1 MKKGGRLLS
10 VIPGE
15 DHLIELKNILYSTPY
30 KNDEKAPQTEL
41 LKLKSK
47 NKISDKFDIYHNYY
61 FNGRKFVIYAYCY
74 NHNNRF
80 ETSGDESKLWDTRC
94 FEHLFFINSDNLDMH
109 TLNNLKD
116 FAINSIEPHF
126 VRGDGKYPVKH
137 HLYSHISFIIITRNK
152 PSYEVEEAIKNI
164 TWNKSYMFSA
174 KGYCNLKMVCVTPRE
189 YSVIANENAKD
200 IKDFLMDILLHI
212 DHYED

>member
-1 MKKGGRLLS
+1 MAENLLFMHIATITTI
-10 VIPGE
+10 VLR
-15 DHLIELKNILYSTPY
+15 HQAMNQ
-30 KNDEKAPQTEL
+30 N
-41 LKLKSK
+41 
-47 NKISDKFDIYHNYY
+47 
-61 FNGRKFVIYAYCY
+61 
-74 NHNNRF
+74 
-80 ETSGDESKLWDTRC
+80 LWDTRC

-116 FAINSIEPHF
+116 FATNSIEPHF

>member
-1 MKKGGRLLS
+1 
-10 VIPGE
+10 
-15 DHLIELKNILYSTPY
+15 
-30 KNDEKAPQTEL
+30 
-41 LKLKSK
+41 
-47 NKISDKFDIYHNYY
+47 
-61 FNGRKFVIYAYCY
+61 
-74 NHNNRF
+74 
-80 ETSGDESKLWDTRC
+80 
-94 FEHLFFINSDNLDMH
+94 MH

-174 KGYCNLKMVCVTPRE
+174 KGYCNTV
-189 YSVIANENAKD
+189 
-200 IKDFLMDILLHI
+200 
-212 DHYED
+212 

>member
-1 MKKGGRLLS
+1 MAENLLFMHIATITTI
-10 VIPGE
+10 VLR
-15 DHLIELKNILYSTPY
+15 HQAMNQ
-30 KNDEKAPQTEL
+30 N
-41 LKLKSK
+41 
-47 NKISDKFDIYHNYY
+47 
-61 FNGRKFVIYAYCY
+61 
-74 NHNNRF
+74 
-80 ETSGDESKLWDTRC
+80 LWDTRC

-164 TWNKSYMFSA
+164 TWNKSYMFFSQRILQFEN
-174 KGYCNLKMVCVTPRE
+174 GMRNTTRIQCNCQ
-189 YSVIANENAKD
+189 
-200 IKDFLMDILLHI
+200 
-212 DHYED
+212 

>member
-1 MKKGGRLLS
+1 MRRKEF
-10 VIPGE
+10 I
-15 DHLIELKNILYSTPY
+15 DIILNS
-30 KNDEKAPQTEL
+30 
-41 LKLKSK
+41 
-47 NKISDKFDIYHNYY
+47 ISDKFDIHHNYY

-116 FAINSIEPHF
+116 FATNSIEPHF

>member
-1 MKKGGRLLS
+1 MRRKEF
-10 VIPGE
+10 I
-15 DHLIELKNILYSTPY
+15 DIILNS
-30 KNDEKAPQTEL
+30 
-41 LKLKSK
+41 
-47 NKISDKFDIYHNYY
+47 ISDKFDIYHNYY

-116 FAINSIEPHF
+116 FATNSIEPHF

-200 IKDFLMDILLHI
+200 IKDDGYTASYWSLWRLKRLKICENYINL
-212 DHYED
+212 